1 MLKTLLTTLCI
12 SIFGFCSA
20 QRVNSTTVENLD
32 LSRYLGKWHEVAR
45 FDTSFERDLVRV
57 TAHYSLNS
65 DGTINVVNRGYNL
78 RTESWDESKATAK
91 ATSDPGR
98 FKVSFFP
105 LICSEYNILS
115 VSEDYQW
122 ALVGSSSPNFLW
134 ILSRT
139 EELHPDTLDHIISLA
154 ERRGY
159 DTSKLLIL

>member
-1 MLKTLLTTLCI
+1 MLKTIFTALFISLL
-12 SIFGFCSA
+12 SSCSA
-20 QRVNSTTVENLD
+20 QSVNSTAVEELD

-45 FDTSFERDLVRV
+45 FDTSFERDLVKV
-57 TAHYSLNS
+57 TAHYSLNP
-65 DGTINVVNRGYNL
+65 DGSINVVNRGYNI
-78 RTESWDESKATAK
+78 RTEKWGESKATAK
-91 ATSDPGR
+91 ATDDPGR
-98 FKVSFFP
+98 FRVSFFP
-105 LICSEYNILS
+105 LVSSDYNILS

-154 ERRGY
+154 QSRGY